1 MKKVLISIILI
12 LTILMVMIGSTKATK
27 ETLADELYAKFKEYG
42 ATEAE
47 KVKVERYLSE
57 NDVTEEQARQI
68 LNKADEIIEVIKTEN
83 VKDVTKLS
91 KEAKSKI
98 KKIAQEAA
106 SIIELK
112 LVFYKNKVEI
122 YSSKGKLIEVISIS
136 NAGKLAYTGNNL
148 LNSTVCLVILMALV
162 TIFIEKNKVGV

>member
-1 MKKVLISIILI
+1 MKKILTSLIVMLTII
-12 LTILMVMIGSTKATK
+12 LTIGSVKATK
-27 ETLADELYAKFKEYG
+27 ETLAEELYTKFKEYG

-57 NDVTEEQARQI
+57 NEITDEQAKEI
-68 LNKADEIIEVIKTEN
+68 LSKADEIIEVIKAEN

-91 KEAKSKI
+91 KEAKNKI

-106 SIIELK
+106 NIIELK

-122 YSSKGKLIEVISIS
+122 YSSKGKLIEVITIS
-136 NAGKLAYTGNNL
+136 NAGKLAYTGNNK
-148 LNSTVCLVILMALV
+148 LNTIVYLVLLMALV

>member
-1 MKKVLISIILI
+1 MKKVLVTIMLI
-12 LTILMVMIGSTKATK
+12 LTIMMVMIGSTKATK
-27 ETLADELYAKFKEYG
+27 ETLAEKLFIKFKEYG

-57 NDVTEEQARQI
+57 NDVTEEQEKQI
-68 LNKADEIIEVIKTEN
+68 LIKADEIIEVIKTEN
-83 VKDVTKLS
+83 VKDITKLS

-122 YSSKGKLIEVISIS
+122 YSSKGKLIEIISVS
-136 NAGKLAYTGNNL
+136 NTGKLAYTGNNK
-148 LNSTVCLVILMALV
+148 LNLIGCLVILMALV

>member
-1 MKKVLISIILI
+1 MKKIFISLIVMLTII
-12 LTILMVMIGSTKATK
+12 LTISAVKATK
-27 ETLADELYAKFKEYG
+27 ETLAEELYAKFKEYG

-57 NDVTEEQARQI
+57 NEVTDEQAKEI

-83 VKDVTKLS
+83 VRDVTKLS
-91 KEAKSKI
+91 KEAKNKI

-106 SIIELK
+106 NIIELK

-122 YSSKGKLIEVISIS
+122 YSSKGKLIEVVTMS
-136 NAGKLAYTGNNL
+136 NAGKLAYTGNNI
-148 LNSTVCLVILMALV
+148 LNTSVYLVVLMVLV

>member
-1 MKKVLISIILI
+1 MKKIFISLIVMLTII
-12 LTILMVMIGSTKATK
+12 LTISAVKATK
-27 ETLADELYAKFKEYG
+27 ETLAEELYAKFKEYG

-57 NDVTEEQARQI
+57 NEVTDEQAKEI

-83 VKDVTKLS
+83 VRDVTKLS
-91 KEAKSKI
+91 KEAKNKI

-106 SIIELK
+106 NIIELK

-122 YSSKGKLIEVISIS
+122 YSSKGKLIEVVTMS
-136 NAGKLAYTGNNL
+136 NAGKLAYTGNNI
-148 LNSTVCLVILMALV
+148 LNTIVYLVVLMVLV

>member
-1 MKKVLISIILI
+1 MKKTLTSIILMITII
-12 LTILMVMIGSTKATK
+12 LTISSVKATK
-27 ETLADELYAKFKEYG
+27 ETLAEELYEKFKEYG

-57 NDVTEEQARQI
+57 NEVTDEQAKEI
-68 LNKADEIIEVIKTEN
+68 LSKADEIIEVVKTEN

-91 KEAKSKI
+91 KESKNKI

-106 SIIELK
+106 NIIEVK

-122 YSSKGKLIEVISIS
+122 YSSKGKLIEVVTIS
-136 NAGKLAYTGNNL
+136 NTGKLAYTGNNK
-148 LNSTVCLVILMALV
+148 LNASVYLVILMALV

>member
-1 MKKVLISIILI
+1 MKKILTSIILM
-12 LTILMVMIGSTKATK
+12 LTMVVTMSSVKATK
-27 ETLADELYAKFKEYG
+27 ETLAEELYMKFKEYG

-57 NDVTEEQARQI
+57 NEVTEEQAKQI
-68 LNKADEIIEVIKTEN
+68 LSKADEIIEVIKNEN

-91 KEAKSKI
+91 KEAKNKI

-106 SIIELK
+106 NIIEVK

-122 YSSKGKLIEVISIS
+122 YNSKGKLIEVVTMS
-136 NAGKLAYTGNNL
+136 NTGKLAYTGNNI
-148 LNSTVCLVILMALV
+148 LNTSVYLVVLIALV